1 MLQDRK
7 AKSFRKPDESR
18 PVSVSNQCFSVLV
31 RCNQCVHDRSTCP
44 RAQHARAAGY
54 ARAWGLV
61 ADSAATRS
69 TSQVHSTPSSISASM
84 VSFED
89 TGLGVAS
96 LTFRMNLQGKSM
108 ARLGLSGDGVVM

>member
-1 MLQDRK
+1 
-7 AKSFRKPDESR
+7 
-18 PVSVSNQCFSVLV
+18 
-31 RCNQCVHDRSTCP
+31 
-44 RAQHARAAGY
+44 
-54 ARAWGLV
+54 
-61 ADSAATRS
+61 
-69 TSQVHSTPSSISASM
+69 M